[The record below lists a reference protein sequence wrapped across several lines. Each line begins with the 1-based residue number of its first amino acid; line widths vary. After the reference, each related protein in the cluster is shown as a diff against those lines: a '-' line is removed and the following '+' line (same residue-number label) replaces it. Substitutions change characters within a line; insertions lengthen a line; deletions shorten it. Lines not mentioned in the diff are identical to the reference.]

1 VTEAAAPW
9 ALASLDDADAF
20 DFSLSQATATE
31 ASPFTL
37 GSLYKDELSSFSE
50 GQHGSRAR
58 VLTMLA
64 AALHMHDRL
73 NLPKDPYGPMLEMG
87 DRRTA
92 IPTDW
97 KGESISALERLGE
110 RAANPVVRARL
121 CDVAWFLQRSRLQ
134 SGHRAAAAYLA
145 TARGLCDGTITDTM
159 DGQVPGVWVLSLQKA
174 LRRGLQICMQL
185 RPANPELGELEA
197 FIFDAAD
204 RFEAEDNRRALLA
217 MLALAYDFELR
228 DAAAYAGRIE
238 QAATKQGD
246 GGPHIVTEALILAAK
261 AWRRA
266 KDTEGH
272 DRCLMQASEVM
283 LAHAKSVDHAFSA
296 AHFLQEAVN
305 LLRGLR
311 SQVAKDR
318 KRDLRIELIRM
329 QAAAEDD
336 LGLFEH
342 PIDLT
347 ELIEGTTE
355 HLKGVTLL
363 DGLFLL
369 AAINQSRS
377 PADLATE
384 ARRSMAEHPLSAM
397 IGVQQHDAD
406 GYVRFRAPGASPG
419 EEPQEVL
426 EHQIAKREEVHRQI
440 VVEGQIKV
448 IIRNLA
454 SHFPISEEDI
464 LPLCRESPF
473 VPTDL
478 SRTYARGLTA
488 FCHGDMTTAISI
500 LTPLVEASLVY
511 VLKGHD
517 IDVVRHDEEAGTQE
531 DMTIT
536 QLFKNLRKELDEI
549 FGEAITA
556 DIDRVFL
563 ARSGPSLRHAVAH
576 GTMSD
581 QTPYMPDAI
590 YACWLVLRLC
600 LLPLFTR
607 YKELRTGAGD
617 EESVGGSTSADIR

>member
-1 VTEAAAPW
+1 MRQVDHYRNMILSPHRGIAEVTVRTEENGRQRRWLRSTARPLISIESGQSPLSGAAPVTEAATPW

-64 AALHMHDRL
+64 AALHMHDRSTSRRTPTGQCWKWGTGE
-73 NLPKDPYGPMLEMG
+73 LPSRPTGKGKAFRHSNAWASVQPIPSYGPG
-87 DRRTA
+87 CAT
-92 IPTDW
+92 
-97 KGESISALERLGE
+97 SLGF
-110 RAANPVVRARL
+110 
-121 CDVAWFLQRSRLQ
+121 CKDGLQ

-159 DGQVPGVWVLSLQKA
+159 DGQVPGVWVLSLQKT

-185 RPANPELGELEA
+185 RPANPELGELET

-283 LAHAKSVDHAFSA
+283 LAHAKSVDQAFSA

-311 SQVAKDR
+311 FQLAKDR

-369 AAINQSRS
+369 AAMNESRS
-377 PADLATE
+377 RRTWRPRLA
-384 ARRSMAEHPLSAM
+384 AVWLS
-397 IGVQQHDAD
+397 I
-406 GYVRFRAPGASPG
+406 P
-419 EEPQEVL
+419 
-426 EHQIAKREEVHRQI
+426 
-440 VVEGQIKV
+440 
-448 IIRNLA
+448 
-454 SHFPISEEDI
+454 
-464 LPLCRESPF
+464 CRP
-473 VPTDL
+473 
-478 SRTYARGLTA
+478 
-488 FCHGDMTTAISI
+488 
-500 LTPLVEASLVY
+500 
-511 VLKGHD
+511 
-517 IDVVRHDEEAGTQE
+517 
-531 DMTIT
+531 
-536 QLFKNLRKELDEI
+536 
-549 FGEAITA
+549 
-556 DIDRVFL
+556 
-563 ARSGPSLRHAVAH
+563 
-576 GTMSD
+576 
-581 QTPYMPDAI
+581 
-590 YACWLVLRLC
+590 
-600 LLPLFTR
+600 
-607 YKELRTGAGD
+607 
-617 EESVGGSTSADIR
+617 